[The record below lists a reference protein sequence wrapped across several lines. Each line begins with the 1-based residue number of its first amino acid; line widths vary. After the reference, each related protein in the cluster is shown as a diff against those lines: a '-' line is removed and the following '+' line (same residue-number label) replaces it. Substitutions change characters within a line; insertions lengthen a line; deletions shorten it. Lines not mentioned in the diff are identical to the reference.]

1 MTDEEVTARIAERPE
16 LCQMWECAEPIEDD
30 AGVLYLS
37 SIHRGEEV
45 VGTVHVY
52 IWGKEAKGNPLLGR
66 QAALR
71 LMKENGLDRL
81 LGEIPCTNHLAL
93 NWAKRVGFHTIG
105 VVRQR
110 KDAHGTPHDVVLMD
124 ALPEDL
130 AWE

>member
-1 MTDEEVTARIAERPE
+1 MTHEEVTARIAGHPA
-16 LCQMWECAEPIEDD
+16 LCQMWESAEPIGDD
-30 AGVLYLS
+30 AGILYLS
-37 SIHRGEEV
+37 SVCRGEES

-52 IWGKEAKGNPLLGR
+52 IWDKKAKGNPLLGR
-66 QAALR
+66 KAALQ
-71 LMKENGLDRL
+71 LMKQEGLDRL
-81 LGEIPCTNHLAL
+81 VGEIPCTNSLAI
-93 NWAKRVGFHTIG
+93 NWAKRVGFHPIG